1 MDVFDM
7 YRSKLRSFPKMLNSL
22 HLNIL
27 SNFSEI
33 SNSTNQQISQNPEDP
48 IINLIAKD
56 FCSFYKFNAQNIK
69 NKNRYEDFRTKKQ
82 TEIEIHE
89 IITRI
94 GVNITTFPKVS
105 LLLLEQSYFY
115 DDIMDYLLFI
125 AFAEHNFN
133 TEKNFISYLVDV
145 KNKNKDLVKRVTTSI
160 VENSILI
167 MIRSMTEQNDVMEK
181 LINKVSFN
189 FFTISLVILILEKL
203 LNYLI

>member
-1 MDVFDM
+1 M